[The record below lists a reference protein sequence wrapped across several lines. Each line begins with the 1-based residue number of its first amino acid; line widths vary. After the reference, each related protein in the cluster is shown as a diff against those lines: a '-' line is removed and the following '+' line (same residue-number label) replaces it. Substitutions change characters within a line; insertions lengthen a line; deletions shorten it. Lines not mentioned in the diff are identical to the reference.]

1 MVEVVV
7 EDVRVDTEE
16 MDTVEVHR
24 GSRPESS
31 SSLLLQRESSRNNN
45 GQFEGN
51 RSWRRLIGAMREE
64 EKARKSNNEDD
75 ECGSEED
82 SRGNEIPISDLW
94 KDRKAIVAFARHF
107 GDEAEKEMEEEEEL
121 LLSLSRRKQMTEFKR
136 IVSPLKYQTRCV
148 TAFPDQQDPD
158 GKKFDKG
165 SYFSNFNHDLL
176 TPCYGIK
183 NNNDNNNN
191 KRMNPNGKVGDYYA
205 VAEVK
210 TISKMRP
217 TLLELYDDPLAFSR
231 TLHLK
236 QWYNK
241 KRAKRQDP
249 DSSWDETRSTCESN
263 ILQEHYY
270 IS

>member
-1 MVEVVV
+1 MNDQSEL
-7 EDVRVDTEE
+7 R
-16 MDTVEVHR
+16 
-24 GSRPESS
+24 
-31 SSLLLQRESSRNNN
+31 L

-121 LLSLSRRKQMTEFKR
+121 LLSLSRRKQM
-136 IVSPLKYQTRCV
+136 
-148 TAFPDQQDPD
+148 
-158 GKKFDKG
+158 
-165 SYFSNFNHDLL
+165 
-176 TPCYGIK
+176 
-183 NNNDNNNN
+183 
-191 KRMNPNGKVGDYYA
+191 VGDYYA

>member
-1 MVEVVV
+1 
-7 EDVRVDTEE
+7 
-16 MDTVEVHR
+16 
-24 GSRPESS
+24 
-31 SSLLLQRESSRNNN
+31 
-45 GQFEGN
+45 
-51 RSWRRLIGAMREE
+51 MREE

-165 SYFSNFNHDLL
+165 SGSKLDESLLLNQEVELDNEECQFNLR
-176 TPCYGIK
+176 

>member
-1 MVEVVV
+1 M
-7 EDVRVDTEE
+7 
-16 MDTVEVHR
+16 M
-24 GSRPESS
+24 
-31 SSLLLQRESSRNNN
+31 
-45 GQFEGN
+45 
-51 RSWRRLIGAMREE
+51 I
-64 EKARKSNNEDD
+64 
-75 ECGSEED
+75 
-82 SRGNEIPISDLW
+82 GNEIPISDLW
-94 KDRKAIVAFARHF
+94 KDRKAVVAFARHF

-165 SYFSNFNHDLL
+165 SGSKLDESLLLNQEVELDNEEYQFNLR
-176 TPCYGIK
+176 
-183 NNNDNNNN
+183 NNNNN

-210 TISKMRP
+210 TISKMRQI
-217 TLLELYDDPLAFSR
+217 LLELYDDFLAFSR

-249 DSSWDETRSTCESN
+249 DSS
-263 ILQEHYY
+263 
-270 IS
+270 

>member
-1 MVEVVV
+1 
-7 EDVRVDTEE
+7 
-16 MDTVEVHR
+16 
-24 GSRPESS
+24 
-31 SSLLLQRESSRNNN
+31 
-45 GQFEGN
+45 
-51 RSWRRLIGAMREE
+51 MREE

-183 NNNDNNNN
+183 SMLLHVCFVTGFKFGSCLFRYWFYNDWNNNDNNNN